1 MQSIFKWLG
10 TRLFSKQ
17 PEDDL
22 YDTNP
27 RLRVVPLPKLQAR
40 DSLPEPQPTIEEM
53 TLVDLDTELGGRIED
68 AGPGKNV
75 LIRNKYLR
83 EDTGTHETLKII
95 DESIIDT
102 GEEAG
107 FDPYN
112 TGQFD
117 RSRNWKSRTRE

>member
-17 PEDDL
+17 PEEDV

-27 RLRVVPLPKLQAR
+27 RLRIVPSPPAPVLKAKLV
-40 DSLPEPQPTIEEM
+40 SQPAAEEM
-53 TLVDLDTELGGRIED
+53 PLLNLDTNLGGRIED

-95 DESIIDT
+95 DESVIDT
-102 GEEAG
+102 GEETG

-112 TGQFD
+112 TDQFD
-117 RSRNWKSRTRE
+117 RSRNWRSRTRE